1 VTLIIA
7 ADTQDHLILAGDHCA
22 VLTQQS
28 NPGAPECVL
37 TNYRKIYPWKY
48 GAFAASGDVF
58 LKINFLRLFL
68 KNVSDGG
75 PINLAQLAKT
85 AKQIRTN
92 SGVPPDISTGNIFFT
107 APGRVGFQLHC
118 VSVKTDRILCEI
130 IKPLVTQFSS
140 ADKLLEQ
147 AEYNA
152 FNKQLRPAFFF
163 DDIHAFHRHHLDLL
177 TAFFA
182 GYSAGDA
189 RVTASFDVCMLDK
202 KTGIGT
208 FWHMSKPPKQLA
220 YVHLS
225 EDESDA
231 APGYPYYVGG
241 IDNSLLAGLSCQ

>member
-1 VTLIIA
+1 MTLIIA

-28 NPGAPECVL
+28 NPGAPEYVF
-37 TNYRKIYPWKY
+37 TNYRKVYPWKY

-58 LKINFLRLFL
+58 LKIIFLRLFL
-68 KNVSDGG
+68 KRAEDGD
-75 PINLAQLAKT
+75 PIDLAQIANA
-85 AKQIRTN
+85 AKQMRTN

-107 APGRVGFQLHC
+107 APGREGFQLHC
-118 VSVKTDRILCEI
+118 VSVTTDRITCEI
-130 IKPLVTQFSS
+130 IKPFITQFSS

-147 AEYNA
+147 AEYDA

-163 DDIHAFHRHHLDLL
+163 DDIQAFHRHHLDLL

-202 KTGIGT
+202 KTGVGM
-208 FWHMSKPPKQLA
+208 FWHVSEPPKQLA

-225 EDESDA
+225 EDESDTDLW
-231 APGYPYYVGG
+231 YPLLGG
-241 IDNSLLAGLSCQ
+241 IDMNPSPGLPRQ